1 MTNRSKANI
10 LGASAAGAVEILV
23 ILIIAVLI
31 FGKRLPQISHN
42 LAKSMVEFKK
52 IISQAKKAK
61 KDVKSDDSKPHI

>member
-1 MTNRSKANI
+1 MTNRSKVNI

-31 FGKRLPQISHN
+31 FGNRLPQISRN
-42 LAKSMVEFKK
+42 RAKSIVEFKK

-61 KDVKSDDSKPHI
+61 KDATNHDSKAHI